1 MSPRLLLVNAALLA
15 VAGLFAFQLQRELS
29 RARPLPPPPAPRAAP
44 TAAATGS
51 APSLTGSPRPDLR
64 LLYGVIA
71 TKNLFSPS
79 RTEVVANGGTLGAPV
94 MAKPLL
100 HGVVVADGKSRAYL
114 EDPASK
120 RVFGYAVGDQVSG
133 GRLEAIRDDRVV
145 IARPEGPI
153 EVLLRDPAKPR
164 PAPAPPSAAPTPGAA
179 RRAPQLPGAPPAPGA
194 PGAAIAPAPGRPVMP
209 SLVPPRPEVGQAL
222 PRALQSLPPDF
233 LRRRVPASPGPAA
246 GQSGG

>member
-44 TAAATGS
+44 TAAAPAS
-51 APSLTGSPRPDLR
+51 APSLTGGPRPDLR
-64 LLYGVIA
+64 PLYGVIA

-79 RTEVVANGGTLGAPV
+79 RTEVVTNGGTPGAPV

-120 RVFGYAVGDQVSG
+120 KVFGYAVGDQVSG

-164 PAPAPPSAAPTPGAA
+164 PAPPAAAPTPAAA
-179 RRAPQLPGAPPAPGA
+179 RRAQQLPSPPPAPAA
-194 PGAAIAPAPGRPVMP
+194 PGAAIAPTPGRPAGP